1 MLKAGY
7 SLAFFVYL
15 NMSLKNYL
23 PFSIFL
29 CAIVFLA
36 SCASK
41 EAAKPV
47 VYEGPLRQADSIKV
61 FYTEKEILKTILQAK
76 KLNEFQNGDRE
87 FPEGIYIEFY
97 DKTGKM
103 TSTLR
108 ANTAYF
114 FKEENKWR
122 GRGKVEVV
130 NIEKKQQL
138 NSEELFWKPD
148 TRKIFTDKFVT
159 ITDKEDVIYG
169 TGLMADQDLS
179 NYSLKNTSGN
189 VHVNE

>member
-1 MLKAGY
+1 MQEAGY

-15 NMSLKNYL
+15 NMGFRYFTGILLSLGIGL
-23 PFSIFL
+23 V
-29 CAIVFLA
+29 AA
-36 SCASK
+36 SCGTK
-41 EAAKPV
+41 EVAKLV
-47 VYEGPLRQADSIKV
+47 VYEGPLSQSDSIKV
-61 FYTEKEILKTILQAK
+61 YYTEKEVLKTILQAK
-76 KLNEFQNGDRE
+76 KLLEFQNGDRE

-97 DKTGKM
+97 DGNGKLS
-103 TSTLR
+103 STLR

-130 NIEKKQQL
+130 NIEKQQQL

-148 TRKIFTDKFVT
+148 TKKIFTDKFVT